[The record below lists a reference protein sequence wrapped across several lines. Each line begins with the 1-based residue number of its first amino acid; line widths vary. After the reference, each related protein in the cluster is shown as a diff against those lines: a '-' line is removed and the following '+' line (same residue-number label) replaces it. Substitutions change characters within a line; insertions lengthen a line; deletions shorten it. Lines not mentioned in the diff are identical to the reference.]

1 LQYND
6 SSNLILVE
14 IPMGDIFISYS
25 RTDTD
30 YAHKLVEN
38 LQSRGLHIW
47 IDERLDDRVERLR
60 KLKKHIDSCDAFIVI
75 MTPHAFASKRVQREL
90 LCARQTHK
98 PIFPLWLEGAEPW
111 FTSELTQFYDVRGDQ
126 LPKAQFYS
134 ALEPMPAMRSVAPT
148 SAAPKEFVSVKTPLP
163 SMRRKSSGRVAI
175 IMVRLAIFALMV
187 GAITFG
193 KPSGQ
198 KFLDSL
204 SASLNVELA
213 PTPVGTPEPKPVTRK
228 YEISLCCGYPGSQRS
243 ALLNFSV
250 SVETIDVLQIEFDM
264 ASDLIACSDLFL
276 HVLWDNVEIYV
287 THPIGPLTGK
297 DTTGSINL
305 SSHISQGRHMLT
317 ISPEGIA
324 GGCNAGGLPSW
335 MGKLIVHVSSYP
347 K

>member
-1 LQYND
+1 
-6 SSNLILVE
+6 
-14 IPMGDIFISYS
+14 MGDIFISYS

-30 YAHKLVEN
+30 YAHKLVEI
-38 LQSRGLHIW
+38 LQSRGRHIW
-47 IDERLDDRVERLR
+47 IDERLHDRVGRLR

-75 MTPHAFASKRVQREL
+75 MTPHSFASRRVQSEL
-90 LCARQTHK
+90 RRARQKGK
-98 PIFPLWLEGAEPW
+98 PIFPLWLDGAEPW
-111 FTSELTQFYDVRGDQ
+111 FTSELTQCYDVRGDQ
-126 LPKAQFYS
+126 LPEAQFYP
-134 ALEPMPAMRSVAPT
+134 ALEPMAVVH
-148 SAAPKEFVSVKTPLP
+148 SAAVTAAASEELVSLKTPV
-163 SMRRKSSGRVAI
+163 RATQRKSGGRVAK
-175 IMVRLAIFALMV
+175 IMVRLAVFALLV

-198 KFLDSL
+198 KLLDSL
-204 SASLNVELA
+204 STSLKVEIAS
-213 PTPVGTPEPKPVTRK
+213 TRVGTPEAEPVTRN

-243 ALLNFSV
+243 ALLNFSI
-250 SVETIDVLQIEFDM
+250 SVKTIDVLQIEFNM

-287 THPIGPLTGK
+287 THPIGPLTGT

-305 SSHISQGRHMLT
+305 SSLISKGRHMLT

-335 MGKLIVHVSSYP
+335 MGKLIVHINSYP